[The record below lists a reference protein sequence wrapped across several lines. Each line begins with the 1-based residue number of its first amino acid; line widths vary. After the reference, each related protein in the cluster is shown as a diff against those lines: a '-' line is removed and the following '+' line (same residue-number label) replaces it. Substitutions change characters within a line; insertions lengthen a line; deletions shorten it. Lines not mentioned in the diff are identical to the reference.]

1 MKRCMWLCVIL
12 LLTGHVPA
20 ASADAACEGRF
31 VNPITDIC
39 WNCIFPLSLGSTK
52 VSQGKVP
59 DTINPSMPIQFCPA
73 PPPVFKRI
81 GLAIGYWEPMALTDV
96 TRSPGCMVNL
106 GITIPELGKTGQGT
120 AKKDDRQ
127 VNGAFYHVHWYKY
140 PLTYWLS
147 IITSAGCLMGGDM
160 DIGYISEIDPTWTD
174 SSLTTIL
181 NPEAVIFANPIAQ
194 GACAVDAIASAFNKP
209 LDILFW
215 CAGSQG
221 SMYPFN
227 GWVSNESSPLQSSL
241 LVSERM
247 AFKLHRQGM
256 IMNSIGVDVAVCY
269 EYPSPILPKERWRY
283 QMVNM
288 YPDSGQCHPFG
299 RSVMR
304 WETGKNPPNT
314 KKNFGYLM
322 WRKRNCVFL

>member
-1 MKRCMWLCVIL
+1 MKRSLWLLMLFL
-12 LLTGHVPA
+12 LAGHVPA
-20 ASADAACEGRF
+20 ASADSACEGRF

-39 WNCIFPLSLGSTK
+39 WSCIFPLSLGSIK

-59 DTINPSMPIQFCPA
+59 DTANPSMPIQICPA
-73 PPPVFKRI
+73 PPPLFRRI

-106 GITIPELGKTGQGT
+106 GFSLPAFGKTAQGT
-120 AKKDDRQ
+120 AKKDEKQ

-140 PLTYWLS
+140 PLTYWLN
-147 IITSAGCLMGGDM
+147 IITSLGCLEGGDL
-160 DIGYISEIDPTWTD
+160 DIAYLSEIDPTWT
-174 SSLTTIL
+174 
-181 NPEAVIFANPIAQ
+181 
-194 GACAVDAIASAFNKP
+194 
-209 LDILFW
+209 
-215 CAGSQG
+215 
-221 SMYPFN
+221 
-227 GWVSNESSPLQSSL
+227 SL

-256 IMNSIGVDVAVCY
+256 IMETIGKNNAVCN